1 MYLLDTHTLL
11 WWSEDDGRLG
21 KNVRR
26 ILSDRENS
34 IYCSA
39 VSVWEVSIKAKLGK
53 LTIPVE
59 PLQFISK
66 VMEAYE
72 FVALPISFSH
82 AAEVFNLPLIHAD
95 PFDRLLVAQARI
107 EKLVLLSNDTE
118 IEKYGVT
125 LVW

>member
-1 MYLLDTHTLL
+1 VYLLDTHTLL
-11 WWSEDDGRLG
+11 WWTEDDRRLPE
-21 KNVRR
+21 NVRR
-26 ILSDRENS
+26 ILSDRGNS
-34 IYCSA
+34 IYFSA

-72 FVALPISFSH
+72 FVALPILFSH

-107 EKLVLLSNDTE
+107 EKLVLLSNDAE
-118 IEKYGVT
+118 IEKYGVK